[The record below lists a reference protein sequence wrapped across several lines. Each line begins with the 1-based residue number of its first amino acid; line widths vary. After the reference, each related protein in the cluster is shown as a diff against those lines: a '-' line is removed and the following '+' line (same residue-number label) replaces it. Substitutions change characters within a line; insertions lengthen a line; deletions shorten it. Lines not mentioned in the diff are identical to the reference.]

1 MSSLVPRARQ
11 LAPLTLLT
19 ALCSHALGQELY
31 LLAGGQY
38 TPSLK
43 ESTYSYSMVYQHNLS
58 EHFFASFTWLNE
70 GHVTDHHRDGL
81 SPQLWV
87 RWLSP
92 QRRLVLALGAG
103 PWRYYDT
110 TYSTSTGAVTDAH
123 DWGVLYSATASWYFH
138 APWVLQL
145 RYNYT
150 QTSTSIETHTLL
162 VGLGYQFEGAQR
174 PGPVVPAE
182 RYSIVS
188 SGHNEINGQAG
199 YSVQNNFQSPRGVA
213 WAAEYRRRF
222 SPYVDGTLTYLDEG
236 DTHVVKRHGVAGQ
249 LGLKREFL
257 DHRADVGVAAGLYYA
272 RDEDEGG
279 HRTKGL
285 GILTMTATWNWSRVL
300 KTRLYWYRTL
310 TTNGRDTD
318 VAMLGLGFSF

>member
-1 MSSLVPRARQ
+1 MTRIMRWRR
-11 LAPLTLLT
+11 LAPLALWPL
-19 ALCSHALGQELY
+19 LCSPALGQELY

-43 ESTYSYSMVYQHNLS
+43 ESTYSYSMVYQHNVS

-92 QRRLVLALGAG
+92 QRRLVLAIGAG

-110 TYSTSTGAVTDAH
+110 TYATSTGRVTDAH
-123 DWGVLYSATASWYFH
+123 DWGVLYSAAAQWYFH
-138 APWVLQL
+138 APWVIQL

-162 VGLGYQFEGAQR
+162 LGIGYQFEHSQR
-174 PGPVVPAE
+174 EGPSVPPLHYE
-182 RYSIVS
+182 FE
-188 SGHNEINGQAG
+188 SGGRNEINGQTG
-199 YSVQNNFQSPRGVA
+199 YSTQNNFQSPHGVA

-222 SPYVDGTLTYLDEG
+222 TAYIDGTLTYLDEG

-257 DHRADVGVAAGLYYA
+257 NHHADVGVAAGLYYA
-272 RDEDEGG
+272 RDEDEAGQ
-279 HRTKGL
+279 RTKGL
-285 GILTMTATWNWSRVL
+285 GILTMTATWHLSKVVKLRA
-300 KTRLYWYRTL
+300 YWYRTL

-318 VAMLGLGFSF
+318 VAMWGLGFAF